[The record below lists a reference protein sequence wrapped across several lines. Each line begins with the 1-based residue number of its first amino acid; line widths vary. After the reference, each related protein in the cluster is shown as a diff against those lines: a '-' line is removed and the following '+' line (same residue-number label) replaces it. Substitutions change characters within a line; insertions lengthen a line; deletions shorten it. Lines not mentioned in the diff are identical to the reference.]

1 MDDSA
6 NHEENVM
13 TAEDA
18 LRLAIQ
24 MVNDANG
31 GQQVPLDEML
41 DAVDRAQA
49 RILKLAAR
57 NVDDPIVKDE
67 QPAAAPPAAI
77 EASAEPE
84 AERVLPPKPNPPLHA
99 AGDADLSGEQRAEM
113 TRLPNHLIC
122 LECGNRVGLLKP
134 HLKKAHGMS
143 PNEYRTRWDL
153 PFDYAMVPQAYLD
166 NKRAIAKRVGFG
178 TDLRA
183 GRPRRSVATEVDQEI
198 ARDEARRRTGS
209 VDREALEMV
218 AEPVS
223 ADEMRR
229 LPGGRSD

>member
-1 MDDSA
+1 
-6 NHEENVM
+6 M

-24 MVNDANG
+24 MVNDANAG
-31 GQQVPLDEML
+31 RQVPLDEML

-57 NVDDPIVKDE
+57 NVDEPIVEDE
-67 QPAAAPPAAI
+67 QIATVPPASV
-77 EASAEPE
+77 EADDEPE

-134 HLKKAHGMS
+134 HLEKVHGMS

-178 TDLRA
+178 TELRA
-183 GRPRRSVATEVDQEI
+183 GKPRKSPPAEIDQEI
-198 ARDEARRRTGS
+198 ARDEARRRTGR
-209 VDREALEMV
+209 VDRDALEMV
-218 AEPVS
+218 GEPVS

-229 LPGGRSD
+229 LSGGRSD